1 MLYKYGQIECAG
13 WFAGKQNV
21 LTGTTYIKISREWR
35 RCDLPILL
43 DDGAYYIKWGWL
55 FTMLVFLCGS
65 LHLDWAQTAALIL
78 ECLTLKEILK

>member
-13 WFAGKQNV
+13 VWFAGKQNV

-35 RCDLPILL
+35 ICDLPILL
-43 DDGAYYIKWGWL
+43 DDSAYYIKW

-65 LHLDWAQTAALIL
+65 LHLDWPQTTALIL
-78 ECLTLKEILK
+78 ECTN